1 VVLKN
6 SRGIALMTV
15 LFITAILFTFIA
27 AGLLFSSLD
36 LKLTG
41 NLKRSDAALLRIA
54 AVKAGI
60 SMNAAINEAV
70 KIWLKRKRETAQ

>member
-1 VVLKN
+1 MVLKN

-70 KIWLKRKRETAQ
+70 KIWLKRKREIAQ

>member
-1 VVLKN
+1 MVLKN

>member
-1 VVLKN
+1 MVLKN

-70 KIWLKRKRETAQ
+70 KIWLKRKPETAQ

>member
-1 VVLKN
+1 
-6 SRGIALMTV
+6 MTV